1 MLSTNRVE
9 EKQRLIQG
17 VTERLLKEA
26 KEKYSDKENSWGVEP
41 YTTFFGLLKRSRYYK
56 FIGFEF
62 EIPQSFNPI
71 RSIKVAKEIGRAVV
85 NNLIKAMEEDRHF
98 KNFECYMSF
107 EVYDEKMFFF
117 DLKISTIK
125 PSATRISDLPS

>member
-1 MLSTNRVE
+1 MLSSNRVE
-9 EKQRLIQG
+9 EKQRLIQES
-17 VTERLLKEA
+17 TERLLREA
-26 KEKYSDKENSWGVEP
+26 KEKYFNKENSWGVEN

-56 FIGFEF
+56 FVGFDF

-71 RSIKVAKEIGRAVV
+71 RSIKVSKEIGRAVV
-85 NNLIKAMEEDRHF
+85 NNLIKTMEKDSHF
-98 KNFECYMSF
+98 KNFKCYMSF
-107 EVYDEKMFFF
+107 EVYDEKTFFF

>member
-1 MLSTNRVE
+1 MLLSNRVE
-9 EKQRLIQG
+9 EKQRLIQDS
-17 VTERLLKEA
+17 TERLLKEA
-26 KEKYSDKENSWGVEP
+26 KEKYSNKENSWGVEP

-62 EIPQSFNPI
+62 EIPTNVNPI

-98 KNFECYMSF
+98 KGLECYMSF

-117 DLKISTIK
+117 DLKISTTK
-125 PSATRISDLPS
+125 RSDTRIRDLPS